1 MTELTY
7 ELIPDQCKV
16 YPVMDDDFSTMEHA
30 EVNEKPWEAHI
41 TAAGEIKLLIDPNGT
56 EYTSFEE
63 LKALG
68 IESFKL
74 VAEHHVEIDDYHL
87 EPLESPDVDDG
98 IHDGRDFDEPYATEP
113 EDRAYGI

>member
-30 EVNEKPWEAHI
+30 EVNEKAWEAHI
-41 TAAGEIKLLIDPNGT
+41 TTEGEIKMLIDPDGK
-56 EYTSFEE
+56 EYTSFEQ
-63 LKALG
+63 LQALG
-68 IESFKL
+68 IKAFKL
-74 VAEHHVEIDDYHL
+74 VAEHHVELEDYDL
-87 EPLESPDVDDG
+87 EAIEPSDVDDG

-113 EDRAYGI
+113 EDRIYGI